1 MILSTA
7 TKEEL
12 VKILAPI
19 VLTHSYSQG
28 WPNESFIKELKTL
41 VHKIY
46 FSFLESDES

>member
-19 VLTHSYSQG
+19 VLAHCYDQG
-28 WPNESFIKELKTL
+28 WSNETFVKELKSL
-41 VHKIY
+41 VYKIY
-46 FSFLESDES
+46 FSFLENDES